1 LKISDFFEASVLPHP
16 GNDGM
21 VEYWKVEDPVFS
33 GIVFK
38 RKYFINK
45 LPCQSRSQRDQ
56 QTIIPIS
63 QELSFQYSNIPL
75 GATPLSST
83 D

>member
-1 LKISDFFEASVLPHP
+1 
-16 GNDGM
+16 M

-45 LPCQSRSQRDQ
+45 LPCLYKRCQK
-56 QTIIPIS
+56 IIPIS
-63 QELSFQYSNIPL
+63 HNPLFPSFHHSNWGEAPKFDLIGQSNVGQPISLSAYL
-75 GATPLSST
+75 LMV
-83 D
+83 